1 MPDRGAHLVGSLPG
15 ASPSEAMTTALDIL
29 GPNLTSLPD
38 GETGERRNWVIP
50 VVEGLRNHPALEVTQ
65 QGDWS
70 DYDKIPRMRVRK
82 GETLYGASLDFGHVD
97 AVRDSFPM
105 FQQAVSAAGRED
117 LAFQE
122 GVPGAFDVAMFALG
136 PRAGLKNRRAFTE
149 ATLGE
154 IRDVTRISG
163 SNTIFQ
169 IEVPAEL
176 VLLARAPGLLR
187 PALAK
192 RLARNVTSIAAAA
205 ADGTRFAVHL
215 CLGDMNNRALG
226 TMTDVNPLVLLT
238 NEIVRQWPAG
248 RSLDLVHAPFAA
260 ANVPATTDH
269 AFYAPLASMKLPAT
283 VRFAAG
289 FAHEAQPLVEQ
300 KQIRTIIDDLLG
312 CKVEI
317 AAACGLGRRTAEDG
331 RAVLERTAELCAG

>member
-1 MPDRGAHLVGSLPG
+1 
-15 ASPSEAMTTALDIL
+15 
-29 GPNLTSLPD
+29 
-38 GETGERRNWVIP
+38 VIP
-50 VVEGLRNHPALEVTQ
+50 VIEGLRSHPALEVTQ

-70 DYDKIPRMRVRK
+70 DYDQIPRMQVKR
-82 GETLYGASLDFGHVD
+82 GETLSGAALDFGHVD

-105 FQQAVSAAGRED
+105 FQQAASAAGRGD

-154 IRDVTRISG
+154 IRDVSRITG
-163 SNTIFQ
+163 PNTIFQ
-169 IEVPAEL
+169 IGVPAEL
-176 VLLARAPGLLR
+176 VLLAKAPGLLR

-192 RLARNVTSIAAAA
+192 RLARNVAGIGGPGRRHPVCGAPVS
-205 ADGTRFAVHL
+205 GRHEQPGVGHHV
-215 CLGDMNNRALG
+215 
-226 TMTDVNPLVLLT
+226 DVGPLVLLT

-269 AFYAPLASMKLPAT
+269 AFYAPLATMKLPDT
-283 VRFAAG
+283 VRLAAG
-289 FAHEAQPLVEQ
+289 FAHEAQSLVEQ
-300 KQIRTIIDDLLG
+300 RQIRTIIDDLLG
-312 CKVEI
+312 RQVEI

-331 RAVLERTAELCAG
+331 RAVLERTAELCTG